1 MNYKSWRINMNIIKL
16 LKYSLGLL
24 LMSMAVF
31 FILTV
36 YMYYFSKQPSLEAA
50 YKFVV
55 PICMFIITLLYS
67 KNMHERG
74 LLRGIEIWAV
84 YFAVVLLMKVLLR
97 YPAEI
102 SILQNLV
109 YLPVSILGGVIG
121 VNLKQR
127 FAQR

>member
-1 MNYKSWRINMNIIKL
+1 MNIIKL

>member
-1 MNYKSWRINMNIIKL
+1 MNIIKL

-97 YPAEI
+97 YSAEI
-102 SILQNLV
+102 SILQNLL